1 MNKGDRIHA
10 HVEQFSLCRNVCEN
24 PAAGLLAPHGAGRDR
39 SRLALG
45 HKHVAV
51 QSLDFTDASGVYGRL
66 CRPCPTRRHL
76 GEHLRHDAGAV
87 GGVRHHVGVFDRCG
101 ERLVHKQVL
110 AGFDRF
116 HGNPPPSLHV
126 GAVIDNVNV
135 VPRQSV
141 VKRQVWHAQ
150 FARKQSV

>member
-1 MNKGDRIHA
+1 MSNSSR
-10 HVEQFSLCRNVCEN
+10 F
-24 PAAGLLAPHGAGRDR
+24 AATCVKTPLLGCSRRTVPWRDG

-135 VPRQSV
+135 VPRQRIV
-141 VKRQVWHAQ
+141 ERQVRDSQ